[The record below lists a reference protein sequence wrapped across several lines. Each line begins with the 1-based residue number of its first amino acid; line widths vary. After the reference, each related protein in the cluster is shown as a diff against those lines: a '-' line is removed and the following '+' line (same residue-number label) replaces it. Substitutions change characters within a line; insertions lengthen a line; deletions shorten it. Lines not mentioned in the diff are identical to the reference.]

1 MLKNVKKLIQSIILF
16 LLVSVPAEAGG
27 FMPLLKEADS
37 LRSSDFS
44 SFTEKLNALK
54 VHEQEFSLEEK
65 DYFLYLT
72 AYQHSFRGEFE
83 QAINLYDNL
92 ANSTRDE
99 NLKLR
104 AKLSMVNIYAVNQEW
119 VKGLAQLRAILEV
132 LPNIEDK
139 KTYENALAIVAVFYN
154 NLGQYQLGKNYSQQ
168 LMDFTDNPRSQCLAQ
183 QLNLQSRIKL
193 EIIDEKS
200 DIFEKAITA
209 CRSANETVMTSAIIA
224 YQTEL
229 YLNKQPDIAQKI
241 AEEQLAELKRA
252 NYAPMLAQYYSLLS
266 KIYLNLKKYSMA
278 FEYAEKTLKE
288 NKQAPSSEPNI
299 RAYYVLYEYYREKSN
314 LSLALDVYI
323 KYSEADKAY
332 LDEIKTK
339 TLAFQIAEHQSIEQQ
354 NKIALLDEQNK
365 VLKVQQQLDQAE
377 AFNNRLLIAALLCAA
392 LGLGSWGWHS
402 WQSQK
407 RLRQLAEYDSLTGLF
422 SRGHFS
428 QVAQAAVSYAQ
439 VLGAP
444 VSCILL
450 DVDKFKRI
458 NDTLGHATGDWA
470 LQTVARVCR
479 ETCREHEVIGR
490 IGGEEFCFV
499 LSECSEEN
507 AAQLAESLRR
517 ALTEVDTSSSGH
529 DFNLSA
535 SFGVSSSNSS
545 GYDLAVLMQNADRAM
560 YDAKHS
566 GRNKVCIYQ
575 DGEQEE
581 VLQS

>member
-1 MLKNVKKLIQSIILF
+1 MLIAWIFQAICNFALAADWN
-16 LLVSVPAEAGG
+16 AE
-27 FMPLLKEADS
+27 LKAADKI
-37 LRSSDFS
+37 RSSAPEAFS
-44 SFTEKLNALK
+44 
-54 VHEQEFSLEEK
+54 
-65 DYFLYLT
+65 
-72 AYQHSFRGEFE
+72 
-83 QAINLYDNL
+83 
-92 ANSTRDE
+92 
-99 NLKLR
+99 LKLR
-104 AKLSMVNIYAVNQEW
+104 DLALHKKEMNQTEQDYLEYLEAYELIFKGDFATALVTQERLSKSAVNQEIQFRSLLTLINAYAIQRRW
-119 VKGLAQLRAILEV
+119 NEGLLALNQALILFPSVESNN
-132 LPNIEDK
+132 LQ
-139 KTYENALAIVAVFYN
+139 ALAIGIAGVFYN
-154 NLGQYQLGKNYSQQ
+154 QLGQYALGLEYSTRLKSDFKDPRNQCAAEQLRFEALLHLERPIDELTNSYQSGINLCESADEKVLQAIIVRLYVQYLLENQNQINRAKALLDENVDLISSAKYAPITASFQSLQ
-168 LMDFTDNPRSQCLAQ
+168 AKAYWELGEREKAFNTAYALSISPSTLNALEAEIRSQ
-183 QLNLQSRIKL
+183 K
-193 EIIDEKS
+193 
-200 DIFEKAITA
+200 
-209 CRSANETVMTSAIIA
+209 V
-224 YQTEL
+224 L
-229 YLNKQPDIAQKI
+229 YD
-241 AEEQLAELKRA
+241 
-252 NYAPMLAQYYSLLS
+252 YYLS
-266 KIYLNLKKYSMA
+266 KGDSTK
-278 FEYAEKTLKE
+278 
-288 NKQAPSSEPNI
+288 
-299 RAYYVLYEYYREKSN
+299 
-314 LSLALDVYI
+314 ALEAYI
-323 KYSEADKAY
+323 KYAEADKAN

-339 TLAFQIAEHQSIEQQ
+339 TLAFQIAEHQSIEQR

-365 VLKVQQQLDQAE
+365 LLKVQQQLDQAE
-377 AFNNRLLIAALLCAA
+377 AFNNRLLIAVLFCAA

-422 SRGHFS
+422 SRGHFT

-499 LSECSEEN
+499 LSECSEDN
-507 AAQLAESLRR
+507 ASQLAESLRR

-560 YDAKHS
+560 YDAKHG
-566 GRNKVCIYQ
+566 GRNRVCIYQ